1 MKLLNIDANAKTV
14 KGQKQGY
21 MTAVLYLA
29 PYSTSGVNLCPMA
42 DQAGCAAG
50 CLNTAGRGGISKDSA
65 VFATDGGELP
75 DNAIQR
81 ARIARAELFNNNRE
95 AFMLQLVKEIQAFRR
110 KAERKGLIPAVRLNG
125 TSDILWETIPVG
137 DHANIMAMFP
147 ELQFYDYT
155 KVYKRVMRPLPA
167 NYHLSVSYSEAS
179 QKYAL
184 SAATVTE
191 QSGINLVVVFRDKLP
206 ETYLGRPVIN
216 GDESDLRFLDDTGVI
231 VGLKA
236 KGRAKKDTTSGFVID
251 PHPFTIA
258 A

>member
-1 MKLLNIDANAKTV
+1 MKLLNIDANSKTV

-29 PYSTSGVNLCPMA
+29 PYSTIGVNLCPMA

-50 CLNTAGRGGISKDSA
+50 CLNTAGHGGIAKDKA
-65 VFATDGGELP
+65 VFATDGGDLP

-81 ARIARAELFNNNRE
+81 ARIARAELFNNDRG
-95 AFMLQLVKEIQAFRR
+95 AFMLQLVKEIQAFQR
-110 KAERKGLIPAVRLNG
+110 KAERKGLIPVVRLNG
-125 TSDILWETIPVG
+125 TTDILWETIPVG
-137 DHANIMAMFP
+137 GHDNIMAMFP
-147 ELQFYDYT
+147 DLQFYDYT

-167 NYHLSVSYSEAS
+167 NYDLSVSYSEAS
-179 QKYAL
+179 QKYSL
-184 SAATVTE
+184 ATIATTN
-191 QSGINLVVVFRDKLP
+191 QTGDNLVVVFRDELP

-216 GDESDLRFLDDTGVI
+216 GDESDLRFLDEPGVI

-236 KGRAKKDTTSGFVID
+236 KGRAKKDTSGFVID
-251 PHPFTIA
+251 PHPFTVA